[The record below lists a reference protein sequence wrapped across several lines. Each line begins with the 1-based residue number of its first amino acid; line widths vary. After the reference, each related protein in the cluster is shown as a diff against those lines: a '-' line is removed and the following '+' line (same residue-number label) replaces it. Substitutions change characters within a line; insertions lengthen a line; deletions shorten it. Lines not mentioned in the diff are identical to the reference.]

1 MQWQK
6 VRSILKFVGTHY
18 LEDFDFFHVG
28 GDDMHVL
35 PQNLRYFLADQISDP
50 TMEDYY
56 GGRRFLGLP
65 NVAKDVVYNTGGPG
79 YTLSQATL
87 RKMVNRSLD
96 EFQPN
101 RRSPAEDIIVARGL
115 LAIFGIRPVDTRD
128 DQERE
133 RFHHMAP
140 GFLYD
145 NNNGSPGYST
155 PKWYPQV
162 NKLWPTKE
170 GKDCCAPDTVAF
182 HYVRQPAQI
191 RHLHSLLYFCANSS
205 APSIEAS
212 G

>member
-18 LEDFDFFHVG
+18 LEDFDFFHMG

-56 GGRRFLGLP
+56 GGRRFLSMAGDI
-65 NVAKDVVYNTGGPG
+65 VFNTGGPG

-87 RKMVNRSLD
+87 RKMVNRTLD

-101 RRSPAEDIIVARGL
+101 RRSSEEDLKVGKL
-115 LAIFGIRPVDTRD
+115 LLDIFGIRPVDTRD

-140 GFLYD
+140 GLLY
-145 NNNGSPGYST
+145 NNHRPFWWR
-155 PKWYPQV
+155 KM
-162 NKLWPTKE
+162 NKLWPYKV
-170 GKDCCAPDTVAF
+170 GKDCCAPDTAAF

-191 RHLHSLLYFCANSS
+191 RQLHSLLYFCANSS